1 MSRLTSLTQL
11 AFLLTLVGCTDPLIS
26 VPGGKLKGEPAAA
39 PASWSS
45 VPDVIQLE
53 TRPDDPYSVNIWAL
67 VESGN
72 LYLATEN
79 ARWLAHIRADDRVRV
94 RIEGMLYAL
103 RAEKVTEVEE
113 MNRLAAAYKKK
124 YDYEIDTTSF
134 ASANAFRLMAR

>member
-1 MSRLTSLTQL
+1 MSRLISLTQL
-11 AFLLTLVGCTDPLIS
+11 ALLLTLVGCTDPLIS
-26 VPGGKLKGEPAAA
+26 VPGGKLNGEPTAA

-79 ARWLAHIRADDRVRV
+79 ARWLAHIKADDRVRV
-94 RIEGMLYAL
+94 RIDGMLYAL
-103 RAEKVTEVEE
+103 RAEQVTEVEE
-113 MNRLAAAYKKK
+113 MNRLAAAYREK
-124 YDYEIDTTSF
+124 YEYEIESTSF
-134 ASANAFRLMAR
+134 ASANAFRLVAR

>member
-1 MSRLTSLTQL
+1 MSRLISLTQL
-11 AFLLTLVGCTDPLIS
+11 ALLLTLVGCTDPLIS
-26 VPGGKLKGEPAAA
+26 VPGGKLNGEPTAA

-79 ARWLAHIRADDRVRV
+79 ARWLAHIKADDRVRV
-94 RIEGMLYAL
+94 RIDGMLYAL
-103 RAEKVTEVEE
+103 RAEQVTEVEE
-113 MNRLAAAYKKK
+113 MNRLAAAYREK
-124 YDYEIDTTSF
+124 YDYEIESTSF
-134 ASANAFRLMAR
+134 ASANAFRLVAR

>member
-26 VPGGKLKGEPAAA
+26 VPGGKLNGEPTAA

-79 ARWLAHIRADDRVRV
+79 ARWLAHIKADDRVRV
-94 RIEGMLYAL
+94 RIDGMLYAL
-103 RAEKVTEVEE
+103 RAEQVTEVEE
-113 MNRLAAAYKKK
+113 MNRLAAAYREK
-124 YDYEIDTTSF
+124 YDYEIESTSF
-134 ASANAFRLMAR
+134 ASANAFRLVAR

>member
-11 AFLLTLVGCTDPLIS
+11 ALLLTLVGCTDPLIS
-26 VPGGKLKGEPAAA
+26 VPGGKLNGEPTAA

-79 ARWLAHIRADDRVRV
+79 ARWLAHIKADDRVRV
-94 RIEGMLYAL
+94 RIDGMLYAL
-103 RAEKVTEVEE
+103 RAEQVTEVEE
-113 MNRLAAAYKKK
+113 MNRLAAAYREK
-124 YDYEIDTTSF
+124 YDYEIESTSF
-134 ASANAFRLMAR
+134 ASANAFRLVAR

>member
-1 MSRLTSLTQL
+1 MSRLISLTQL
-11 AFLLTLVGCTDPLIS
+11 ALLLTLVGCTDPLIS
-26 VPGGKLKGEPAAA
+26 VPGGKLNGEPTAA

-79 ARWLAHIRADDRVRV
+79 ARWLAHIKADDRVRV
-94 RIEGMLYAL
+94 RIDGMLYAL
-103 RAEKVTEVEE
+103 RAEQVTEVEE
-113 MNRLAAAYKKK
+113 MNRLAAAYKEK
-124 YDYEIDTTSF
+124 YEYEIESTSF
-134 ASANAFRLMAR
+134 ASANAFRLVAR

>member
-1 MSRLTSLTQL
+1 MY
-11 AFLLTLVGCTDPLIS
+11 
-26 VPGGKLKGEPAAA
+26 VPFRAVAA